1 MKNSVLDEK
10 EIEEKINLKKKQ
22 FEERI
27 EKRRQKFEEKV
38 ARKKERFQRKS
49 KITRYKIK
57 KRNKKLIKKL
67 EEVDKIKDKP
77 RKTSIW
83 RILAYFIIYSFFG
96 YVIETVFAIFN
107 YGIWESRQSFLYGPF
122 CCIYGLGATIIILVL
137 RYRFFKN
144 NHTLFVGGF
153 IVGSIVEYIVSFLGE
168 LILNVKWWDYSNR
181 FLNINGRICLLY
193 SIFWGL
199 LGVYLLRVVNHRVDK
214 IIDWIKLKWKSI
226 LVLRILTLCLIV
238 FLFVDFLL
246 SGYAIYVFLIRAS
259 IEKNINVDNKERVEI
274 IYHEIYDDKI
284 RNERINKFF
293 SPYKMLRT
301 YPNLTIT
308 LEDGT
313 MDKVRNYYP
322 EIQTYYYDFDVE
334 KNI

>member
-67 EEVDKIKDKP
+67 EEVDEIKEKP
-77 RKTSIW
+77 RETSIW
-83 RILAYFIIYSFFG
+83 RILAYFIIYSFLG

-199 LGVYLLRVVNHRVDK
+199 LGVYLLRVVNPRVDK

>member
-49 KITRYKIK
+49 KVTRYKIK

-67 EEVDKIKDKP
+67 EEVDEIKEKP
-77 RKTSIW
+77 RETSIW
-83 RILAYFIIYSFFG
+83 RILAYFIIYSFLG

-199 LGVYLLRVVNHRVDK
+199 LGVYLLRVVNPRVDK

-334 KNI
+334 RNL